1 LGLCYFKG
9 VGVTADP
16 KCAAQCFK
24 AAAQRGDVRACWEFS
39 ECLRFGDGVRED
51 VFEATKWARIA
62 AEHGY
67 QRAQLRMGVIYTQG
81 GMGPASNEEEALR
94 WFKAAANHWT
104 LAPGMGAA
112 WPRCAYKVASASL
125 DQGELL
131 ALDDLLVQLRR
142 DDVAGRFLARICF
155 NIGAL
160 YAIGQPAGFSFERA
174 NLGAYWV
181 KAPDFDKSVYF
192 YRRAAALDDPRAQFA
207 LAKCFE
213 TGCGMDRDI
222 GQALSILEH
231 LVHLG
236 YPQAQLKLAR
246 WREIGHA
253 VEVDKRLATRLY
265 KKAGSQIVEEMC
277 LDGDDPSRP

>member
-1 LGLCYFKG
+1 
-9 VGVTADP
+9 
-16 KCAAQCFK
+16 
-24 AAAQRGDVRACWEFS
+24 
-39 ECLRFGDGVRED
+39 
-51 VFEATKWARIA
+51 
-62 AEHGY
+62 
-67 QRAQLRMGVIYTQG
+67 
-81 GMGPASNEEEALR
+81 
-94 WFKAAANHWT
+94 
-104 LAPGMGAA
+104 
-112 WPRCAYKVASASL
+112 
-125 DQGELL
+125 
-131 ALDDLLVQLRR
+131 VQLRR

-277 LDGDDPSRP
+277 LDADGDDPSRP